1 MPVHRFGF
9 GVGQDTRLSDRAVYG
24 IQLNGAYQDL
34 LDNPQGV
41 RSLLDLQVMSAKLIT
56 DGSMLRLEDLTIFST
71 RSLNPANTAKNNATV
86 KKVWAWQWHFIQV

>member
-1 MPVHRFGF
+1 MIV
-9 GVGQDTRLSDRAVYG
+9 AVYG